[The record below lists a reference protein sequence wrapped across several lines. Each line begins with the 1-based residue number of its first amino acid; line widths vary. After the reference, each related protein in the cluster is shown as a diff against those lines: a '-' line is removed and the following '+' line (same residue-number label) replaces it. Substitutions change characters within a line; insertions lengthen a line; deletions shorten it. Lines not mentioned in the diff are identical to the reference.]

1 MNILTQTADT
11 LSLVLEPGEARS
23 LLEGLRE
30 GQSMLGEPAE
40 TLSKLLTAA
49 GVLVP
54 EPAGPERTEYMP
66 PQ

>member
-1 MNILTQTADT
+1 MNILNQTTDT
-11 LSLVLEPGEARS
+11 LSLVLESDEARS
-23 LLEGLRE
+23 LLAGLRA
-30 GQSMLGEPAE
+30 GQAMLGEPAE

-54 EPAGPERTEYMP
+54 EPAAQVRTEYMP